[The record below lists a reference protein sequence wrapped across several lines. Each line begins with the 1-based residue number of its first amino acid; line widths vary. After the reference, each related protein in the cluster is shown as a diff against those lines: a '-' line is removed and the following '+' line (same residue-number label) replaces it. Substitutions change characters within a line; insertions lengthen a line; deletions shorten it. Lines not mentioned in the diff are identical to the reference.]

1 MKKFR
6 KEYKKKFNKQPK
18 KKLTPEEIFNLKM
31 EKFLKQSEERLKD
44 AFHKQQ
50 LN

>member
-1 MKKFR
+1 LKKFR
-6 KEYKKKFNKQPK
+6 KEFKKEFNKQTK
-18 KKLTPEEIFNLKM
+18 RRLTPEEIFNFKM

-50 LN
+50 L